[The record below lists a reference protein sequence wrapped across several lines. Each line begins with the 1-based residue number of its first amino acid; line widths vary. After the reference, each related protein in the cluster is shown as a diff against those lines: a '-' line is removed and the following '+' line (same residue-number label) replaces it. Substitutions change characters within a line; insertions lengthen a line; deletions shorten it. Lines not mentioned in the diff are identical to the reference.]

1 MGFLKRIFGFGSPDE
16 AAVAS
21 TPSPDAPAGDDIPP
35 ERLGLNG
42 EYDQS
47 GLAKRVV
54 WAFDQDNDLDDE
66 ERLWVAQTGGKVVLK
81 GEVASQEV
89 LDKMVDVA
97 SGVDGCTEVDTD
109 QVSVG

>member
-1 MGFLKRIFGFGSPDE
+1 
-16 AAVAS
+16 
-21 TPSPDAPAGDDIPP
+21 
-35 ERLGLNG
+35 
-42 EYDQS
+42 
-47 GLAKRVV
+47 
-54 WAFDQDNDLDDE
+54 
-66 ERLWVAQTGGKVVLK
+66 GGKVVLK